1 MTGGRGVDV
10 VINTLAGD
18 AMQKGMNCLAPGGR
32 YIEIAMT
39 ALKSAK
45 SVDLSVLHNNQSFH
59 SVDLRKLSL
68 QNPDQVKDYQL
79 ELQRLAEEG
88 VIQPVISKIF
98 SFEDIK
104 EAYHCLDDRGN
115 IGKIVISV
123 SEPYQMTYRPE
134 QKDPAETVKSA
145 AVLPEKE
152 PIAII
157 GMSGRFAESEN
168 VHEFGK
174 T

>member
-1 MTGGRGVDV
+1 
-10 VINTLAGD
+10 
-18 AMQKGMNCLAPGGR
+18 MNCLAPGGR

-79 ELQRLAEEG
+79 ELRRLAEEG

-104 EAYHCLDDRGN
+104 KRITVWMTAE
-115 IGKIVISV
+115 ISGKS
-123 SEPYQMTYRPE
+123 S
-134 QKDPAETVKSA
+134 SA
-145 AVLPEKE
+145 FLSRIK
-152 PIAII
+152 
-157 GMSGRFAESEN
+157 
-168 VHEFGK
+168 
-174 T
+174 